1 MQLSAERFEQARAF
15 IKTHARP
22 LDVRLFEYFF
32 EGGTAAAV
40 WAELARYQN
49 PDGGFGHGIEADFR
63 APVSS
68 PMATSVGLQYA
79 VTVEVGADQPLV
91 QAAIRYLL
99 ATYDTPN
106 EYWPANF
113 KAVNEAP
120 HAPWWHVDEI
130 KPPDESGWPN
140 PSAEIV
146 GYLHRYAPLVPPD
159 FLERVTRR
167 ARQNL
172 ASGAGL
178 DGMFRYNLLCW
189 QRAAADLPADVRQ
202 TVTDRIAA
210 TFDKYPVNA
219 ENYGEVGIFWL
230 APTPGA
236 ILARRD
242 PGTVSAQLDAAI
254 EEQAEDGGWWPGW
267 QWGQYEDSW
276 EIAKREWAG
285 KMTVEALHA
294 LRSFGRLS

>member
-40 WAELARYQN
+40 LAELARYQN

-79 VTVEVGADQPLV
+79 VTVDAGADQPLV

-99 ATYDTPN
+99 ATYDTTN

-120 HAPWWHVDEI
+120 HAPWWHIDEI

-159 FLERVTRR
+159 FLERVTQR
-167 ARQNL
+167 ARRNL
-172 ASGAGL
+172 ESGAGL

-189 QRAAADLPADVRQ
+189 QRAAADLPADLRE
-202 TVTDRIAA
+202 TVTDADRGH
-210 TFDKYPVNA
+210 V
-219 ENYGEVGIFWL
+219 
-230 APTPGA
+230 
-236 ILARRD
+236 
-242 PGTVSAQLDAAI
+242 
-254 EEQAEDGGWWPGW
+254 
-267 QWGQYEDSW
+267 
-276 EIAKREWAG
+276 
-285 KMTVEALHA
+285 
-294 LRSFGRLS
+294 